1 MPTTRVMGRKDRT
14 ISFRRPRRHPRANA
28 VNRRMSDAP
37 KSPPANQIQIDLD
50 EAMAQGTYCN
60 LVLINHSD
68 SEFVLDFAF
77 LQPAAPQ
84 ARVRARILS
93 SPRHT
98 KRLLRALESNLQR
111 YEERFGKIEEPL
123 NLEVPGLV
131 S

>member
-1 MPTTRVMGRKDRT
+1 M
-14 ISFRRPRRHPRANA
+14 A
-28 VNRRMSDAP
+28 DAS
-37 KSPPANQIQIDLD
+37 KPPEGAQQIQIDLD
-50 EAMAQGTYCN
+50 EVAAQGMYCN

-68 SEFVLDFAF
+68 TEFVLDFAF

-98 KRLLRALESNLQR
+98 KRLLRALETNLQR
-111 YEERFGKIEEPL
+111 YEERFGKIEELGGTDPI
-123 NLEVPGLV
+123 LV

>member
-1 MPTTRVMGRKDRT
+1 MAEQPK
-14 ISFRRPRRHPRANA
+14 P
-28 VNRRMSDAP
+28 AP
-37 KSPPANQIQIDLD
+37 GSQQIQIDLD
-50 EAMAQGTYCN
+50 EVMAQGMYCN

-77 LQPAAPQ
+77 LQPASPQ

-98 KRLLRALESNLQR
+98 KRLLRALETNLAR
-111 YEERFGKIEEPL
+111 YEERFGKIDEP
-123 NLEVPGLV
+123 PSGPDTLV